1 MYNKRKS
8 QQKTSLTV
16 NQCFK
21 GETIEEKVRRI
32 MHNGEPVTDGAPQIY
47 TEFGEGVVPET
58 NIRADRFELALEV
71 TDALHKDKMTK
82 REAFLKKL
90 DEENKKKGQSEQPG
104 SADTHIEK

>member
-8 QQKTSLTV
+8 QRKTSLTV

-58 NIRADRFELALEV
+58 NIRADRFDLALDV
-71 TDALHKDKMTK
+71 NDAIQKDLMTK
-82 REAFLKKL
+82 RDAFLKKL
-90 DEENKKKGQSEQPG
+90 DESNKKNEQG
-104 SADTHIEK
+104 GVDTHIEK